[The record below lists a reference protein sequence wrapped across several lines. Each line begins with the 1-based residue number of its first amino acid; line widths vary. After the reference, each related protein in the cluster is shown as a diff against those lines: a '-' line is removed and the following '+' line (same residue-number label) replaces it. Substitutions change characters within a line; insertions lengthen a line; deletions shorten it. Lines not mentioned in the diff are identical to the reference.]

1 MSIKDVLV
9 EFQTEQRQPLAKRD
23 PSRGSIIVNQNL
35 VIFVSQ
41 DLCLM
46 LAKNLSI
53 IILLVTRIQCKMFH
67 QLIKLI
73 TGRLTRQTIG
83 SSVYLVNI

>member
-1 MSIKDVLV
+1 M

-46 LAKNLSI
+46 LANNLSI

-73 TGRLTRQTIG
+73 TGRLTRQTVG